1 MLAVLLAMT
10 DSPEEKRKITLLYEK
25 YHKLMHV
32 HAFQLIGNQHDAEDI
47 ELSAWEKII
56 KNIHYF
62 ENVDCNETKNL
73 IMLIVESVIKDFFK
87 SNNRIR
93 NAEQS
98 YENLEEISAVAVKDE
113 NLEIVEICEMLNTM
127 PKKYRDVLIL
137 YYVNDLSTV
146 DIAELLGVSE
156 NTVWQRLYRGRQM
169 LKEMKFYGVRG

>member
-127 PKKYRDVLIL
+127 PKKYRDVLIMF
-137 YYVNDLSTV
+137 YVNEMLIK
-146 DIAELLGVSE
+146 DIAEMLDTNVS
-156 NTVWQRLYRGRQM
+156 TVLQRLRRGREM
-169 LKEMKFYGVRG
+169 LKERYYYDLRR